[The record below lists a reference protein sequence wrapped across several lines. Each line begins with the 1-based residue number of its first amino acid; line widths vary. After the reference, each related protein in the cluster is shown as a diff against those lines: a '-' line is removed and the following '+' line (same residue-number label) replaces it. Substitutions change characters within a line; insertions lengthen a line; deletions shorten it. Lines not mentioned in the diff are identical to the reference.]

1 MRTTKVM
8 IVLIVIL
15 AIIIPCNK
23 FLVPTFGEYSKGE
36 RAGVV
41 QKMTEKGMFFKT
53 FEGELAL
60 DGIKTVGKNVSS
72 VFAFSVKEP
81 ALADTINKY
90 IGKPIKVYYTEYWHV
105 NIKDGDSNYH
115 VWKVEPIKE

>member
-15 AIIIPCNK
+15 AIVIPCNK

-60 DGIKTVGKNVSS
+60 EGIKATGKSVSS
-72 VFAFSVKEP
+72 VFAFSVQDP
-81 ALADTINKY
+81 TIADSINKY
-90 IGKPIKVYYTEYWHV
+90 IGKPVKVYYTQYWHV
-105 NIKDGDSNYH
+105 NAKDGDSEYH
-115 VWKVEPIKE
+115 VTKVEAIK